1 MKFYDIKKMEKKF
14 IENTGEIQSLF
25 EKYKEIQT
33 SPSNNETECSNREF
47 ALRFALYVRA
57 ENCACSVIRLME
69 FNGIK
74 SSKDSTL
81 DEKIINSFRIEN
93 KPKEIQQSVI
103 NVCKNSMQ
111 LIINIANED
120 VPDLCKYFKDLIVS
134 KETILE
140 IFEETKR
147 LNSPYNKILKIFK
160 IVK

>member
-1 MKFYDIKKMEKKF
+1 MKFYDIKKMKNKF
-14 IENTGEIQSLF
+14 IENIEEIQDLL
-25 EKYKEIQT
+25 EEYKEMQT
-33 SPSNNETECSNREF
+33 SPSKDEDECSNREF

-81 DEKIINSFRIEN
+81 DEEIISCFRIGN
-93 KPKEIQQSVI
+93 KSSEIQQVI
-103 NVCKNSMQ
+103 KDVCKNSMQ
-111 LIINIANED
+111 LIIDIANED
-120 VPDLCKYFKDLIVS
+120 VPDPCKYFKDLIAA

-160 IVK
+160 IGK